1 MRHGVHQPVGLAG
14 LEFLRRHAV
23 VPIHGHRAM
32 FGAISRSDQLG
43 FSFRA
48 WQKLVRLSGADH
60 LHTNG
65 ISNKFYETDE
75 EVARSIND

>member
-1 MRHGVHQPVGLAG
+1 M
-14 LEFLRRHAV
+14 
-23 VPIHGHRAM
+23 PIHGHRAM

-48 WQKLVRLSGADH
+48 WQKLARLSGVDH

-65 ISNKFYETDE
+65 ISNKFYESDADVLDSLYAVIEPMFGSFWIDASDTGLPE
-75 EVARSIND
+75 RT